1 MNALEKKLQALEE
14 SLSRHTNLGIA
25 FSGGVDSTFL
35 LDFAITHLQEG
46 QSITAITVS
55 APNFAPDEVEF
66 AKEFCENRGIRHMVI
81 TMEFGSI
88 EGFLENTEERCYF
101 CKRSIFST
109 VKRIAADN
117 NIPVIADGT
126 NQDDEKDYRP
136 GKKALQELGILSPLL
151 EAELT
156 KEEIRQ
162 AAFDRE
168 LPIWNKPAYAC
179 LASRVPYG
187 DPITEEK
194 LEAIYL
200 VEKEIRNLGFAQVR
214 VRHHREIARI
224 ELLPEDFSAF
234 MAPETVE
241 QIDRAAKIAGFRYA
255 VLDLSGYRMGN
266 MNVHLERKPHHD
278 QKSDQ

>member
-1 MNALEKKLQALEE
+1 MISLQKKLQTLENV
-14 SLSRHTNLGIA
+14 LSQHANLGIA

-35 LDFAITHLQEG
+35 LAFAAAHLQEG

-66 AKEFCENRGIRHMVI
+66 AKDFCENRGIRHMII
-81 TMEFGSI
+81 TMDFGSI
-88 EGFLENTEERCYF
+88 EGLAENSEERCYF

-109 VKRIAADN
+109 VKRIAGN
-117 NIPVIADGT
+117 NHIPVIADGT
-126 NQDDEKDYRP
+126 NLDDQEDYRP
-136 GKKALQELGILSPLL
+136 GKRALLELGVLSPLL

-162 AAFDRE
+162 AAFDMD

-187 DPITEEK
+187 EPITEEK
-194 LEAIYL
+194 LGAIYL
-200 VEKEIRNLGFAQVR
+200 VEKEIRDLGFSQVR
-214 VRHHREIARI
+214 VRHHGDIARI
-224 ELLPEDFSAF
+224 ELLPEEFPVF
-234 MAPETVE
+234 VTPEIAE

-255 VLDLSGYRMGN
+255 ALDLSGYRMGN
-266 MNVHLERKPHHD
+266 MNTHAERAEDHE
-278 QKSDQ
+278 

>member
-1 MNALEKKLQALEE
+1 MNSLDKKLKALEE
-14 SLSRHTNLGIA
+14 NLSQHANLGIA

-35 LDFAITHLQEG
+35 LAFAAARLREG

-66 AKEFCENRGIRHMVI
+66 AKDFCENRGIRHMVI
-81 TMEFGSI
+81 TMDFGSI
-88 EGFLENTEERCYF
+88 EGLAENTEERCYF

-126 NQDDEKDYRP
+126 NLDDQGDYRP
-136 GKKALQELGILSPLL
+136 GKKALQELGVLSPLL

-156 KEEIRQ
+156 KDEIRQ
-162 AAFDRE
+162 AAFDMD

-187 DPITEEK
+187 EPITAEK
-194 LEAIYL
+194 LSAIYL
-200 VEKEIRNLGFAQVR
+200 VEKEIRDLGFSQVR
-214 VRHHREIARI
+214 VRHHGDIARI
-224 ELLPEDFSAF
+224 ELLIEDFGAF
-234 MAPETVE
+234 VTPEITE

-255 VLDLSGYRMGN
+255 ALDLSGYRMGN
-266 MNVHLERKPHHD
+266 MNTHLERI
-278 QKSDQ
+278 